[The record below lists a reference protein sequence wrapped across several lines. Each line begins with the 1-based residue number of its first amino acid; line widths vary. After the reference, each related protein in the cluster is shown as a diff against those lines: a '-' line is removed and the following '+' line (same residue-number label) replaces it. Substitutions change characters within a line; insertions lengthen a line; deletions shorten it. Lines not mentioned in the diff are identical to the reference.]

1 MFMMKNKLQEEE
13 KMNSETKIAE
23 VIERALVDLY
33 GATSR
38 VNEYAKKKD
47 IVRNCT
53 NYGFASKSA
62 DVLRI
67 LGSDVEIHNYHDD
80 EGYIIVPRFV
90 IDGQIKEL

>member
-1 MFMMKNKLQEEE
+1 MKSK
-13 KMNSETKIAE
+13 TKIAE
-23 VIERALVDLY
+23 VIERSLVDLY
-33 GATSR
+33 GAISR

-53 NYGFASKSA
+53 NYGYACKTA

-67 LGSDVEIHNYHDD
+67 LGIDIDIHNYDD

-90 IDGQIKEL
+90 IDGQIKELFVDN

>member
-1 MFMMKNKLQEEE
+1 
-13 KMNSETKIAE
+13 MNSETKIAE
-23 VIERALVDLY
+23 VIERTIVDLY

-53 NYGFASKSA
+53 NYGFASAKA

-67 LGSDVEIHNYHDD
+67 LGIDVEIHTYHDE

-90 IDGQIKEL
+90 IEGLIKEL